1 MSINE
6 RYRTIK
12 MKLEQLR
19 PNERITRLRAFG
31 WLMAGIHACGSVH
44 LSKVANRIPGEAV
57 TGSKTRRME
66 RIVDNQRI
74 DVREWYAP
82 IAKQWLRAAAQTVG
96 EIRLILDS
104 TKIGFGYQL
113 LLVSLAFRR
122 RAVPIAWCWLKGPK
136 GHSSAAT
143 QVALLQQVKDWL
155 PEGVPVVLV
164 GDTEFEAGEVIQKAE
179 KWDWSYALRQ
189 KPNNQVFVDG
199 QWQDFGR
206 LATHPGQSTW
216 LESVPLTLKNGLS
229 TNLLIYWA
237 MGEERPWLLATNLPS
252 RAATLRAY
260 RRRMWIDNSFGD
272 LKSNGFDL
280 ESSHLRDAERL
291 SRLTLAVVLLYVWFL
306 AVGQR
311 VIKNGWRPLVDRK
324 DRRDLS
330 IFQIG
335 LRFVERCIANDVSF
349 PFHLFPFPR
358 PKLSGS

>member
-6 RYRTIK
+6 RYRTIR
-12 MKLEQLR
+12 MKLLQLR
-19 PNERITRLRAFG
+19 PNERITRLRAFS
-31 WLMAGIHACGSVH
+31 WLMAGIHAYGAVH
-44 LSKVANRIPGEAV
+44 LSKVASQIPGDAV
-57 TGSKTRRME
+57 NCSKTRRME
-66 RIVDNQRI
+66 RIVDNQSI
-74 DVREWYAP
+74 AVRAWYAP
-82 IAKQWLRAAAQTVG
+82 IAKQWLQAAAETVG

-136 GHSSAAT
+136 GHSSAET
-143 QVALLQQVKDWL
+143 QVSLLHQVKDWL
-155 PEGVPVVLV
+155 PEGVRVVLV
-164 GDTEFEAGEVIQKAE
+164 GDTEFEAGEVIQQVAN
-179 KWDWSYALRQ
+179 WQWGYVLRQ
-189 KPNNQVFVDG
+189 KPNNQVQRSG
-199 QWQDFGR
+199 QWQDFGS

-216 LESVPLTLKNGLS
+216 LENVPLTLKHALS
-229 TNLLIYWA
+229 THLLVHWA
-237 MGEERPWLLATNLPS
+237 VGEERPWLLATNLPS
-252 RAATLRAY
+252 RTAALQAY
-260 RRRMWIDNSFGD
+260 RRRMWIDDSFGD

-291 SRLTLAVVLLYVWFL
+291 SRLTLAVVLLYIWFL

-335 LRFVERCIANDVSF
+335 LRFVDRCIVNNVSF
-349 PFHLFPFPR
+349 PIHLFPFPR